1 MDPNITTYFE
11 VIQDTDFRICT
22 LFDLDGCIWDYVI
35 LANLTGNERDIEVLA
50 RRRACSTSTWW
61 PWVVGAFLIVA
72 VTGII
77 VIIVFRIAMRL
88 IEKKEFDKFSQSQ
101 KRDTI
106 LFTESPLYNPPV
118 TEIDNPGYKK
128 IVNQD

>member
-1 MDPNITTYFE
+1 M
-11 VIQDTDFRICT
+11 
-22 LFDLDGCIWDYVI
+22 
-35 LANLTGNERDIEVLA
+35 
-50 RRRACSTSTWW
+50 
-61 PWVVGAFLIVA
+61 
-72 VTGII
+72 
-77 VIIVFRIAMRL
+77 IIVFRIAMRL